1 MQSSES
7 VNRPQ
12 RAPRESSCALRARNQ
27 EEVKFIHLAEIL
39 GYVGVF
45 VPWNC
50 KTEQK
55 NALSWK
61 GIDLLR
67 RASLWGVT

>member
-1 MQSSES
+1 M
-7 VNRPQ
+7 
-12 RAPRESSCALRARNQ
+12 RARNQ